1 MSGGAWLALET
12 ATDLASV
19 AVGGGTTVLAEAEV
33 RGARQHARMLL
44 PLVSDV
50 LRAAGLRV
58 GQLGGVILADGPG
71 SFTGLRVGAS
81 VAQALARATGV
92 PVVAIPSLMARAWA
106 GRGDGTR
113 PVLAVSD
120 ALRGQV
126 YAACYRFGDGAAT
139 LLAPRVRL
147 PGELAGLVPGP
158 VRLVGEAPDPVRAEL
173 EAWAGPMAGPPEGA
187 PHARHLLALAG
198 LGAGVPVPMDG
209 RWEPEYGRPAEAQAK
224 WEAAHGRPLPD
235 PAGRLG

>member
-1 MSGGAWLALET
+1 MTGAAWLALET
-12 ATDLASV
+12 TTDLASV
-19 AVGGGTTVLAEAEV
+19 AVGGGATVLAEAEV

-44 PLVSDV
+44 PMVSDV

-58 GQLGGVILADGPG
+58 DGLAGVILADGPG

-81 VAQALARATGV
+81 VAQGLARAVGL
-92 PVVAIPSLMARAWA
+92 PVLAIPSLMARAWS
-106 GRGDGTR
+106 GRGEAAL

-126 YAACYRFGDGAAT
+126 YAACYRFGDEVTT
-139 LLAPRVRL
+139 LLSPRVRL
-147 PGELAGLVPGP
+147 PGELAGLVPAP
-158 VRLVGEAPDPVRAEL
+158 VRVVGEAPDAVRAEL
-173 EAWAGPMAGPPEGA
+173 AACLGPVIGPPDGA

-198 LGAGVPVPMDG
+198 LGAGLPVPMDG

-235 PAGRLG
+235 PAGRIG